1 MKTIKIDRGKHLC
14 DEPATGH
21 NRWHPDLAAILE
33 VAEGEELGIETRDS
47 SDGYLPP
54 DATIDDMAKFSP
66 RVVHP
71 LTGPV
76 AVKGAEPGDLL
87 EV

>member
-1 MKTIKIDRGKHLC
+1 MKTIKIDRAKHLC

-21 NRWHPDLAAILE
+21 NRWHPDLEPILE
-33 VAEGEELGIETRDS
+33 VGEGEELGIETRDS

-54 DATIDDMAKFSP
+54 GTTVEDMEHYSP

-71 LTGPV
+71 LTGPI
-76 AVKGAEPGDLL
+76 AIKGAKPGDLL